1 MRILFLITLLM
12 LLGCSTVE
20 KKVIQQEVSQNVKIN
35 LVFEKEIKGS
45 VLGEVLSKPYGLAM
59 NFQGD
64 IFVTDAGNNRILKFD
79 STLHPLKQFGG
90 FGSDDG
96 HLNFP
101 TYLTFD
107 NGLNLMVSDE
117 KNQRVVRFNSRL
129 LYVDQIL
136 FNDED
141 DPLKF
146 GYPSGISF
154 TNYGETW
161 IADRDNNQIAIFN
174 NIGKYSHSLGQ
185 FGYSGGQLSSP
196 EKIVRDRNSDFLVCD
211 AGNRRIV
218 RYDEYA
224 NYISEYALDLFE
236 YPQALVVHDNK
247 IFVLDSYSG
256 SIFCLQNNGQFIGEI
271 GAKLL
276 GDKTTLLNPSDLLFI
291 SKDKILISDT
301 GNDRLVIGKLI
312 IEE

>member
-1 MRILFLITLLM
+1 MRIFILIIILLS
-12 LLGCSTVE
+12 LGCSTVK
-20 KKVIQQEVSQNVKIN
+20 KKVAQEELSQNIKIN

-45 VLGEVLSKPYGLAM
+45 ILGVSLSKPYGLAM
-59 NFQGD
+59 DFQGD
-64 IFVTDAGNNRILKFD
+64 IFVTDAGNNRIVKFD
-79 STLHPLKQFGG
+79 SALHPIRQFGG
-90 FGSDDG
+90 FGSDEG

-136 FNDED
+136 FSDED

-196 EKIVRDRNSDFLVCD
+196 EKIVRDKNNDFLVCD
-211 AGNRRIV
+211 AGNNRIV

-224 NYISEYALDLFE
+224 NYINEYVLDLFE
-236 YPQALVVHDNK
+236 YPQSLAIHDDK

-256 SIFCLQNNGQFIGEI
+256 SIFCLHKNGQFIGEI

-276 GDKTTLLNPSDLLFI
+276 GDKTKLLNPSDLLFI
-291 SKDKILISDT
+291 SNDRILISDT
-301 GNDRLVIGKLI
+301 GNDRLIIGKLI
-312 IEE
+312 IDE